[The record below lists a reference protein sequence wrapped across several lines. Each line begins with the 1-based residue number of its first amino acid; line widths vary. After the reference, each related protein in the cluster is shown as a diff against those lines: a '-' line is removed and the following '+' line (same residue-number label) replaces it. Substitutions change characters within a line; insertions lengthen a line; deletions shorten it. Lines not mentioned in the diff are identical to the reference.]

1 MEWGTP
7 MRRLLLASA
16 CAALLG
22 QAAAAQTMR
31 VALREDADIL
41 DPTLARTYVGRIVFA
56 GLCDKLFDINEKLEI
71 VPQLATGYEWADPTT
86 LLIRLRQGVKFHDG
100 TDLDAAAV
108 KYSLERHV
116 SMQGSFRRSELS
128 TMDRVE
134 VVDPQTVRI
143 VLKSP
148 SSPFLAQLADRS
160 GMIVSPKAAEAAGKD
175 FGLRP
180 VCAGPFAF
188 KERVPQDR
196 IVLERFPDYWNKDAI
211 KLERVV
217 YQPIPD
223 SSIRLANL
231 QAGSIELVEF
241 ILPTDVDAVRKNSKL
256 KIAITDY
263 LGYQGITFNVANGP
277 RSKAAITS
285 DARVRRAFELSL
297 DRDAL
302 VQVVYAG
309 LYTPTVQ
316 AVSPSSPY
324 FIADVKPPARDVA
337 KAKALLKE
345 AGVTQP
351 VPVDLIVPN
360 NPDLRQAAE
369 VIQSMASEAGFDV
382 RITAT
387 EFASALQA
395 ESRGDYV
402 AFILAWS
409 GRVDPDGNLYSFLHT
424 GGALNTMNYS
434 NPAVDKALDD
444 ARLTADPAKRRELYA
459 ALLAAERQD
468 LPIIYLWTQKNIA
481 GMSAKVEGFRPM
493 PDGMIRLQGVSL
505 AK

>member
-1 MEWGTP
+1 
-7 MRRLLLASA
+7 MRRLLLATA
-16 CAALLG
+16 CAALLT
-22 QAAAAQTMR
+22 QAAAAQTLR
-31 VALREDADIL
+31 IALREDADIL
-41 DPTLARTYVGRIVFA
+41 DPTLARTYVGRIVFTA
-56 GLCDKLFDINEKLEI
+56 MCDKLFDINEKLEI
-71 VPQLATGYEWADPTT
+71 VPQLATGYEWTDPTT
-86 LLIRLRQGVKFHDG
+86 LVIRLRQGVKFHDG

-116 SMQGSFRRSELS
+116 TMQGSFRRSELS

-134 VVDPQTVRI
+134 AVDPLTVRI
-143 VLKSP
+143 TLKSP

-160 GMIVSPKAAEAAGKD
+160 GMVVSPKAAEAAGKD

-196 IVLERFPDYWNKDAI
+196 IVLDRFPGYWNADAI

-217 YQPIPD
+217 FQPIPD

-241 ILPTDVDAVRKNSKL
+241 VLPTDVDAVRKNPRL
-256 KIAITDY
+256 RVAVTDY
-263 LGYQGITFNVANGP
+263 LGYQGITFNVGNGP

-309 LYTPTVQ
+309 LYTPTAQ
-316 AVSPSSPY
+316 GVSPSSPY

-337 KAKALLKE
+337 KARALLKE
-345 AGVTQP
+345 AGVTLP
-351 VPVDLIVPN
+351 VPVSLMVPN
-360 NPDLRQAAE
+360 NPDLRQTAE
-369 VIQSMASEAGFDV
+369 VVQSMAAEAGFNV
-382 RITAT
+382 QIAAT

-395 ESRGDYV
+395 ESRGDYE

-424 GGALNTMNYS
+424 GGVLNTMNYS

-444 ARLTADPAKRRELYA
+444 ARLTADPARRRELYA
-459 ALLAAERQD
+459 SMWTAQRQD
-468 LPIIYLWTQKNIA
+468 LPIMYLWTQKNIA
-481 GMSAKVEGFRPM
+481 GLSAKVEGFRPM

>member
-1 MEWGTP
+1 MQ
-7 MRRLLLASA
+7 RLVLATA
-16 CAALLG
+16 CLTLMT
-22 QAAAAQTMR
+22 QAATAQTLR

-41 DPTLARTYVGRIVFA
+41 DPTLARTYVGRIVFT
-56 GLCDKLFDINEKLEI
+56 GLCDKLFDINEKLDI
-71 VPQLATGYEWADPTT
+71 VPQLATGYEWSNPTT
-86 LLIRLRQGVKFHDG
+86 LTLRLRPGVKFHDG
-100 TDLDAAAV
+100 TDMDAAAV

-116 SMQGSFRRSELS
+116 TLQGSFRRSELNA
-128 TMDRVE
+128 MDHIE
-134 VVDPQTVRI
+134 IVDPLTVKI

-148 SSPFLAQLADRS
+148 SSPFLAQLADRA

-175 FGLRP
+175 FGLHP

-196 IVLERFPDYWNKDAI
+196 IVLERFAEYWNKDAI

-231 QAGSIELVEF
+231 QAGSVDLVEYV
-241 ILPTDVDAVRKNSKL
+241 LPTDVDAVRKSPRL
-256 KIAITDY
+256 RIAITDY

-277 RSKAAITS
+277 RSKAPITS
-285 DARVRRAFELSL
+285 DARIRRAFELSL

-309 LYTPTVQ
+309 VYTPTAQ
-316 AVSPSSPY
+316 ALPPSSPY
-324 FIADVKPPARDVA
+324 FTPSVTPPPRDVA
-337 KAKALLKE
+337 AAKALLKE
-345 AGVTQP
+345 AGAALP
-351 VPVDLIVPN
+351 VSVSLMVPN

-369 VIQSMASEAGFDV
+369 VIQSMAAEAGFKV
-382 RITAT
+382 EINAT

-395 ESRGDYV
+395 ESRGDYE
-402 AFILAWS
+402 AFMLAWS
-409 GRVDPDGNLYSFLHT
+409 GRVDPDGNLYSFLHSS
-424 GGALNTMNYS
+424 GALNTAKYS
-434 NPAVDKALDD
+434 NPIVDKALDE
-444 ARLTADPAKRRELYA
+444 ARLTADPARRREDYA
-459 ALLAAERQD
+459 AMWAAQRQD

-481 GMSAKVEGFRPM
+481 GLSAKVEGFRPM
-493 PDGMIRLQGVSL
+493 PDGMIRLQGVTL

>member
-1 MEWGTP
+1 
-7 MRRLLLASA
+7 MRRLLLATA

-22 QAAAAQTMR
+22 QAAAAQTLR
-31 VALREDADIL
+31 VALGDDPDIL
-41 DPTLARTYVGRIVFA
+41 DPTLSRTYVGRIVFA

-71 VPQLATGYEWADPTT
+71 VPQLATGYEWTDPTT
-86 LLIRLRQGVKFHDG
+86 LVIHLRQGVKFHDD

-108 KYSLERHV
+108 KYSLERNV

-128 TMDRVE
+128 AMDRVE
-134 VVDPQTVRI
+134 VVDPLTVRI

-148 SSPFLAQLADRS
+148 SSPFLSQLTDRS
-160 GMIVSPKAAEAAGKD
+160 GMVVSPKAAEAAGKD
-175 FGLRP
+175 FGLHP
-180 VCAGPFAF
+180 VCAGPFTF

-196 IVLERFPDYWNKDAI
+196 IVLERFPGYWNKDAV

-231 QAGSIELVEF
+231 QAGSLDLVAS
-241 ILPTDVDAVRKNSKL
+241 ILPTDVDALRKNSRL
-256 KIAITDY
+256 RVAITDY
-263 LGYQGITFNVANGP
+263 LGYQGINFNIANGP
-277 RSKAAITS
+277 RSKAVIS
-285 DARVRRAFELSL
+285 RDARVRRAFELSL

-309 LYTPTVQ
+309 LYTPTAQ
-316 AVSPSSPY
+316 AVPPSSPY
-324 FIADVKPPARDVA
+324 FIAGVKPPARDVA
-337 KAKALLKE
+337 RAKALLKE
-345 AGVTQP
+345 AGATLP
-351 VPVDLIVPN
+351 VPVDFMVPN

-369 VIQSMASEAGFDV
+369 VIQSMAAEAGFDV

-395 ESRGDYV
+395 ETRGDYV
-402 AFILAWS
+402 AFLVGWS
-409 GRVDPDGNLYSFLHT
+409 GRVDPDGNLYSFLHS
-424 GGALNTMNYS
+424 GGALNTMGYS

-444 ARLTADPAKRRELYA
+444 ARLTADLAKRREDYTTMW
-459 ALLAAERQD
+459 AAERQD
-468 LPIIYLWTQKNIA
+468 LPILYLWTPKNIA
-481 GMSAKVEGFRPM
+481 GLSAKVEGFKPL
-493 PDGMIRLQGVSL
+493 PDGIIRLQGVSL

>member
-1 MEWGTP
+1 
-7 MRRLLLASA
+7 MRRLLLATA
-16 CAALLG
+16 CAALLS
-22 QAAAAQTMR
+22 QAASAQTLR

-56 GLCDKLFDINEKLEI
+56 AMCDKLFDINEKLEI
-71 VPQLATGYEWADPTT
+71 VPQLATGYELTDPTT
-86 LLIRLRQGVKFHDG
+86 LVIHLRPGVKFHDG

-116 SMQGSFRRSELS
+116 TLQGSFRRSELNA
-128 TMDRVE
+128 MDRVE
-134 VVDPQTVRI
+134 VVDPLTVRI
-143 VLKSP
+143 TLKSP
-148 SSPFLAQLADRS
+148 SSPFVAQLADRS

-180 VCAGPFAF
+180 VCAGPFQF

-196 IVLERFPDYWNKDAI
+196 IVLDRFPGYWNADAI

-231 QAGSIELVEF
+231 QAGSVDLVEY
-241 ILPTDVDAVRKNSKL
+241 ILPTDVDAVRKNARLRLS
-256 KIAITDY
+256 ITDY
-263 LGYQGITFNVANGP
+263 LGYQGMTFNVANGP
-277 RSKAAITS
+277 RSKAPITS
-285 DARVRRAFELSL
+285 DARLRRAFELSL

-309 LYTPTVQ
+309 VYTPTAQ
-316 AVSPSSPY
+316 GVSASSPY
-324 FIADVKPPARDVA
+324 FIAEVKPPARDVA

-345 AGVTQP
+345 AGVTLP
-351 VPVDLIVPN
+351 VPVQMTVPN

-369 VIQSMASEAGFDV
+369 VIQSMAAEAGFDV
-382 RITAT
+382 KITAS
-387 EFASALQA
+387 EFASALEA
-395 ESRGDYV
+395 EARGDYEV
-402 AFILAWS
+402 FMIAWS
-409 GRVDPDGNLYSFLHT
+409 GRVDPDGNLYSFMHT
-424 GGALNTMNYS
+424 GGALNTGKYS

-444 ARLTADPAKRRELYA
+444 ARLTADPAKRRADYS
-459 ALLAAERQD
+459 ALWQAVRPD

-481 GMSAKVEGFRPM
+481 GLSAKVEGFRPM

>member
-1 MEWGTP
+1 
-7 MRRLLLASA
+7 MRRLLLATA
-16 CAALLG
+16 CAALLT
-22 QAAAAQTMR
+22 QAAAAQTLR
-31 VALREDADIL
+31 IALREDADIL
-41 DPTLARTYVGRIVFA
+41 DPTLARTYVGRIVFTA
-56 GLCDKLFDINEKLEI
+56 MCDKLFDINEKLEI
-71 VPQLATGYEWADPTT
+71 VPQLATGYEWTDPTT
-86 LLIRLRQGVKFHDG
+86 LVIRLRQGVKFHDG

-116 SMQGSFRRSELS
+116 TMQGSFRRSELS

-134 VVDPQTVRI
+134 AVDPLTVRI
-143 VLKSP
+143 TLKTP

-160 GMIVSPKAAEAAGKD
+160 GMVVSPKAAEAAGKD

-196 IVLERFPDYWNKDAI
+196 IVLDRFPGYWNADAI

-217 YQPIPD
+217 FQPIPD

-241 ILPTDVDAVRKNSKL
+241 VLPTDVDAVRKNPRL
-256 KIAITDY
+256 RVAVTDY

-309 LYTPTVQ
+309 LYTPTAQ

-337 KAKALLKE
+337 KARALLKE
-345 AGVTQP
+345 AGVTLP
-351 VPVDLIVPN
+351 VPVSLMVPN
-360 NPDLRQAAE
+360 NPDLRQTAE
-369 VIQSMASEAGFDV
+369 VVQSMAAEAGFNV
-382 RITAT
+382 QIAAT

-395 ESRGDYV
+395 ESRGDYE

-424 GGALNTMNYS
+424 GGVLNTMNYS

-444 ARLTADPAKRRELYA
+444 ARLTADPARRRELYA
-459 ALLAAERQD
+459 SMWTAQRQD
-468 LPIIYLWTQKNIA
+468 LPIMYLWTQKNIA
-481 GMSAKVEGFRPM
+481 GLSAKVEGFRPM